1 MSNVKRIIDVTNL
14 KLLGAV
20 AALASLLAIA
30 NQFNL
35 CFIWFHQPVMPEAVR
50 MMRK

>member
-1 MSNVKRIIDVTNL
+1 MTLMKKFFEVTNL

-20 AALASLLAIA
+20 AAFASLLAIA
-30 NQFNL
+30 NQFSL
-35 CFIWFHQPVMPEAVR
+35 CFIWFHQPVVPDAVR

>member
-1 MSNVKRIIDVTNL
+1 MTVVKKAMEATNL

-20 AALASLLAIA
+20 AALAALLAIVS
-30 NQFNL
+30 QFSL
-35 CFIWFHQPVMPEAVR
+35 CFVWFHQPVVPDAVR